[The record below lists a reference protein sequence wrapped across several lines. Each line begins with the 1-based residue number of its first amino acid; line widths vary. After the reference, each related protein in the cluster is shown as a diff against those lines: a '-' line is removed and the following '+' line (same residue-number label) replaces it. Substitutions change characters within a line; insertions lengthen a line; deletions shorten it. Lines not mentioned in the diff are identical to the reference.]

1 MTPISPT
8 NEKASHLIGIYSN
21 LNEELDDAFRFL
33 KPALEN
39 NEVILLLIDE
49 SLDRSTVYNRMKE
62 EWNISADELIA
73 LENKGDLIVAS
84 SSQWFQP
91 GKRLRTLDR
100 ELIEHSWNELVTKL
114 SRNRKRAVRAFVST
128 CLFFRLGI
136 KTEFLEFEYLIPPKI
151 DYPLIAVCAYQASD
165 LLTYLTKEG

>member
-1 MTPISPT
+1 MTLISPT
-8 NEKASHLIGIYSN
+8 NEKASQLIGIYSN

-49 SLDRSTVYNRMKE
+49 SFDRSAVYNRMKE
-62 EWNISADELIA
+62 EWNISSDEIIA

-91 GKRLRTLDR
+91 GKGRSTLDR
-100 ELIEHSWNELVTKL
+100 ELIEHSWNE
-114 SRNRKRAVRAFVST
+114 
-128 CLFFRLGI
+128 
-136 KTEFLEFEYLIPPKI
+136 
-151 DYPLIAVCAYQASD
+151 
-165 LLTYLTKEG
+165 